1 MKTVTTTEMQVPYLS
16 DTVMRELLQKH
27 GIEREKNHEQPQA
40 SETNQEQE
48 PQLRPIQDTV
58 RLL

>member
-1 MKTVTTTEMQVPYLS
+1 MQVPYLS
-16 DTVMRELLQKH
+16 DTVMRELPASWD
-27 GIEREKNHEQPQA
+27 REGENHEQPQA